1 MTACNGPDPGLDICP
16 TAEEITPQLIAM
28 LPRGRAWSTHDGGP
42 YPGTPAWGFW
52 RAVAAV
58 WADVNA
64 AICAMA
70 PEFFC
75 ASQTVTH
82 DVWLDEY
89 GLPDGCDPFPDLC
102 AKVAAVGGARC
113 EYITAIAARAGWA
126 VSCYDTGG
134 GCGGKAGRARAG
146 CAQAGRSPKPGTVV
160 IRVDIRKS
168 PAFLG
173 NFPPAPSSTAPR
185 PARKA
190 GRAMAGQPLACVQTG
205 GPPIVPRAGRAKA
218 GGRPYCPP
226 DITGI
231 ACIVERISG
240 AHNSIVYEVAA

>member
-1 MTACNGPDPGLDICP
+1 MTECQALAPALDACP
-16 TAEEITPQLIAM
+16 TAEETTPQLIAL
-28 LPRGRAWSTHDGGP
+28 LPRGRAWGTHDGGP
-42 YPGTPAWGFW
+42 FPGSVAWRFW
-52 RAVAAV
+52 SAVASVLAF
-58 WADVNA
+58 VNLRA
-64 AICAMA
+64 CALLL
-70 PEFFC
+70 EFFC
-75 ASQTVTH
+75 ATQSETNDQ
-82 DVWLDEY
+82 WMAEY

-102 AKVAAVGGARC
+102 TKVAAVGGAQC
-113 EYITAIAARAGWA
+113 EYLTAVAARAGWA

-160 IRVDIRKS
+160 IRVDIRNS

-173 NFPPAPSSTAPR
+173 NFPPAPSLAVSR

-231 ACIVERISG
+231 ACIVERITG